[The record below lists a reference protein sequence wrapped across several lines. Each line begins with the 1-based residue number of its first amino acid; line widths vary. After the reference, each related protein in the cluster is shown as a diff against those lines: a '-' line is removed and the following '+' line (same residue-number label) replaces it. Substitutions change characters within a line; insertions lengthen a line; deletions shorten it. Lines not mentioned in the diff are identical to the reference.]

1 MDLTDPVIDVPFTW
15 NAQYRALKKLITK
28 KALVNVATLGP
39 SGTSSEA
46 AAKHFLSELNCK
58 NGQYKLYPTYE
69 EAFEGLISGKSD
81 FLIVANAY
89 ERIDRIYMS
98 QESHLLF
105 PFVYE
110 TPLYGIAKRSGENLP
125 ENQPLK
131 IATHHA
137 PVSLIPWFL
146 TDFNYKYDVLFVKS
160 TSEAAMKLRDGEVD
174 LCVTTENAVKKY
186 GVKFITK
193 TRPILML
200 WSVFIRQED
209 LNSINY

>member
-1 MDLTDPVIDVPFTW
+1 MELTDPVKDVPFKW
-15 NAQYRALKKLITK
+15 NTQYEGLMEFITK
-28 KALVNVATLGP
+28 TPLLNVATLGP

-46 AAKHFLSELNCK
+46 AAKYFLSAINSE
-58 NGQYKLYPTYE
+58 NGQYTLYPTYE
-69 EAFEGLISGKSD
+69 EAFQGLILGKSN

-98 QESHLLF
+98 QETHLLF

-110 TPLYGIAKRSGENLP
+110 TPLYGIAKRPGTPLP
-125 ENQPLK
+125 MNQTLK

-146 TDFNYKYDVLFVKS
+146 ADLSFEYEVVFVKS
-160 TSEAAMKLRDGEVD
+160 TSEAAMKLKAGEVD
-174 LCVTTENAVKKY
+174 LCVTTENAAKQC

-200 WSVFIRQED
+200 WSVFVRQED
-209 LNSINY
+209 LSSSL